1 MAWVY
6 IARMINNQ
14 YYVGSTTDLNQ
25 LTNQHRHGD
34 TATTK
39 NREFSAVV
47 LKQEYNTLKQARTV
61 ERKIKKLKRRDYIE
75 EMIKG
80 GYIKML
86 P

>member
-14 YYVGSTTDLNQ
+14 YYVGSTVDLERR
-25 LTNQHRHGD
+25 TKQHRQKH
-34 TATTK
+34 TRTTT
-39 NREFSAVV
+39 NRGFDAIV
-47 LKQEYNTLKQARTV
+47 LKQEYATLNQARTV

-75 EMIKG
+75 KMIED
-80 GYIKML
+80 GYIEIL